1 MVQNS
6 WMETHM
12 VAPIPGKDYPQNW
25 NDFLDWFGTEEACL
39 AYLEKLRWANGFVCP
54 SCGNIGEAYRGSR
67 GRLVC
72 RACQHQ
78 CTVTSGTIF
87 DKTRTPL
94 RVWLAAAWYL
104 TNQKQGVSALG
115 LQRVLGFGSYQT
127 AWTMLH
133 RFRRA
138 MVRPGREQLK
148 GLVEVDETYLS
159 ISDRQNPISPKGRKS
174 STTKI
179 LMAIA
184 VEILQPKGFGRIRL
198 RRIEKD
204 SSVHV
209 IPFVQEVIEPGA
221 QVHTDGSAAYRP
233 LTDLGYSHHRTVML
247 GSDVPAHVS
256 MAGVH
261 RVAALVQRWILG
273 THHGS
278 VQPEHLDAY
287 LDEFVFRFN
296 RRTSGSRGMLFYRLL
311 QQAVATVPVTYAQV
325 VSKPKTKRSKSI
337 KPKTKAKNKTE
348 T

>member
-1 MVQNS
+1 MQNS
-6 WMETHM
+6 WMETHI
-12 VAPIPGKDYPQNW
+12 VATIPGKDYPQNW
-25 NDFLDWFGTEEACL
+25 NDFLDWFATEEACL

-54 SCGNIGEAYRGSR
+54 SCGSVAEAYRASR
-67 GRLVC
+67 TRLMC
-72 RACQHQ
+72 RDCQRQ
-78 CTVTSGTIF
+78 STVTSGTIF

-115 LQRVLGFGSYQT
+115 LQRVLGLGSYQT

-148 GLVEVDETYLS
+148 GQVEVDETYLA
-159 ISDRQNPISPKGRKS
+159 ITDRQTPISPVGRKS
-174 STTKI
+174 KTTKVQI
-179 LMAIA
+179 VIA
-184 VEILQPKGFGRIRL
+184 VETLQPKGFGRIRL
-198 RRIEKD
+198 RRIAND
-204 SSVHV
+204 SAACV
-209 IPFVQEVIEPGA
+209 IPFVQEVVEPGA
-221 QVHTDGSAAYRP
+221 QVHTDGSAAY
-233 LTDLGYSHHRTVML
+233 LSLGELGYPHQRTVML

-296 RRTSGSRGMLFYRLL
+296 RRTSSSRGMLFYRLL
-311 QQAVATVPVTYAQV
+311 QQAVATQPVTYAQV
-325 VSKPKTKRSKSI
+325 ASRTKRRKPTKRKTKLN
-337 KPKTKAKNKTE
+337 A
-348 T
+348 

>member
-1 MVQNS
+1 ML
-6 WMETHM
+6 
-12 VAPIPGKDYPQNW
+12 APIPGKDYPQNW
-25 NDFLDWFGTEEACL
+25 NEFLDWFATEEACL
-39 AYLEKLRWANGFVCP
+39 AYLERLRWTSGFVCP
-54 SCGNIGEAYRGSR
+54 RCGSVAGAYRASR
-67 GRLVC
+67 TRLMC
-72 RACQHQ
+72 RDCQHQ
-78 CTVTSGTIF
+78 STVTAGTIF
-87 DKTRTPL
+87 EKTRTPL

-115 LQRVLGFGSYQT
+115 LQRVLGLGSYQT

-148 GLVEVDETYLS
+148 GLVEVDETYLA
-159 ISDRQNPISPKGRKS
+159 ITDRQEPISPVGRKS
-174 STTKI
+174 STTKV
-179 LMAIA
+179 LVVMA

-198 RRIEKD
+198 RRIPKD
-204 SSVHV
+204 SAPYV

-221 QVHTDGSAAYRP
+221 QVRTDGSAAYRS
-233 LTDLGYSHHRTVML
+233 LGELGYDHQPTVML

-261 RVAALVQRWILG
+261 RVASLVKRWILG

-296 RRTSGSRGMLFYRLL
+296 RRTSSSRGMLFYRLL
-311 QQAVATVPVTYAQV
+311 QQAVLTAPVTYEDV
-325 VSKPKTKRSKSI
+325 VRKT
-337 KPKTKAKNKTE
+337 
-348 T
+348 